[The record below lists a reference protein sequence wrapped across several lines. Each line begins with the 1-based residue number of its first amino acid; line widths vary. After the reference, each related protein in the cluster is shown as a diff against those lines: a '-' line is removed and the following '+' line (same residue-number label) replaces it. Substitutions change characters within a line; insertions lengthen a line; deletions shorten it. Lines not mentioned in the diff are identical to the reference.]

1 MKSDEQDSKKQV
13 FYCIFK
19 DKLLSIYNYKTLYTL
34 QVFFIRYSIAIL
46 ENKLVSYSYKKKTNK
61 HNNLCCVGFIHYGL
75 IFTGI

>member
-1 MKSDEQDSKKQV
+1 MKRDSKKQV

-46 ENKLVSYSYKKKTNK
+46 ENKLVSYSYKKKQTNTT
-61 HNNLCCVGFIHYGL
+61 
-75 IFTGI
+75 IFVVWVLFTTV